1 VFFAAAVLELDEA
14 VAVASLLLVLR
25 RKSELMLARRRRER
39 LEVELA
45 SSREAIVTGEDGET
59 AVAVKAGLLVTM
71 VGAVVMNAP
80 VLAVVDVVAVEAVVP
95 EPDPTIPL
103 LPIVPAVGV
112 VEWEAEV
119 FVNPWW

>member
-1 VFFAAAVLELDEA
+1 MFFAAAVLELDEA

>member
-1 VFFAAAVLELDEA
+1 
-14 VAVASLLLVLR
+14 
-25 RKSELMLARRRRER
+25 MLARRRRER